1 MTQQHRQNHA
11 TWECKYHV
19 VFIPKYRKRTIFGV
33 IKKRLGDVFH
43 ELARRRESKIEEGHL
58 MPDHVHMLISIPPK
72 YSVAQVI
79 GFMKGKSS
87 IWIAQ
92 NVERKARNFTGHK
105 FWARGYFVSTVG
117 RDEEMIEPQNEM
129 HRERKSHQR
138 YEQIVATVVDEHGL
152 TEATDV
158 VTLGSKLQDDLG
170 MDEVDQMEVLFRA
183 EERFSI
189 VLPDNDIGPSS
200 TMGDIVARIAERLG
214 ENEGRSSRVEA
225 IQAA

>member
-1 MTQQHRQNHA
+1 MTQQHQQNHA

-19 VFIPKYRKRTIFGV
+19 VFIPKYRKKVIFGV

-72 YSVAQVI
+72 YSVAEVI

-117 RDEEMIEPQNEM
+117 RDEDDQSLHQEPRDAGSRPGSALNDP
-129 HRERKSHQR
+129 
-138 YEQIVATVVDEHGL
+138 IV
-152 TEATDV
+152 
-158 VTLGSKLQDDLG
+158 
-170 MDEVDQMEVLFRA
+170 
-183 EERFSI
+183 
-189 VLPDNDIGPSS
+189 PS
-200 TMGDIVARIAERLG
+200 
-214 ENEGRSSRVEA
+214 
-225 IQAA
+225 QK